1 MKRQIPTKDQS
12 KGGRVTK
19 SQKINRQKLVED
31 YMLAGYSLTKISN
44 VMINGKKLASINTV
58 AKDMNIIR
66 SRWLNMDP
74 EWFHRASTA
83 RIEAVNRLKQQLIR
97 SNELVTEIKAGIYN
111 SKTKSN
117 KDDGEGD
124 IIESNT
130 DLPTKLVY
138 AESHQTTIIN
148 KIYEIDSDFDPEQF
162 LNEKIKEGIRAK
174 IKKDELSDP
183 GKYR

>member
-1 MKRQIPTKDQS
+1 MAKKQAVIGKRGGGKVTAEQRVKRQI
-12 KGGRVTK
+12 
-19 SQKINRQKLVED
+19 IVEKH
-31 YMLAGYSLTKISN
+31 MLAGYSLSYIAGIK
-44 VMINGKKLASINTV
+44 INGKKLGNIGTIS
-58 AKDMNIIR
+58 KDMNIIR

-74 EWFHRASTA
+74 EWFHRARTA

-111 SKTKSN
+111 AKTKSN
-117 KDDGEGD
+117 KDDGGDD

-162 LNEKIKEGIRAK
+162 LDDKIKESIQAK
-174 IKKDELSDP
+174 IEHAEKEA
-183 GKYR
+183 GR